1 MKMTV
6 NVTEKCN
13 MACGYCYH
21 PHEANI
27 SASFDTMKAAID
39 MSVRQDESTGISFF
53 GGEPLLEKRLI
64 EDIVAYAQSIYK
76 EKGHKFYYKLTT
88 NGTLLD
94 ESFLR
99 LAKRANIIIAVSHD
113 GLMRAG
119 GREYTDA
126 ANLDAEKLQM
136 LLRYQPYAVA
146 LTTVNP
152 RAVNLFADSV
162 EWLFQQGFRYLITSP
177 AHGMHI
183 PWDDESCELLREQYE
198 KLARLYIQWTKAG
211 KKFYLGA
218 FETKIASHIE
228 GEKYVQKH
236 CHVGK
241 DQISVAADGKIYPCV
256 QFVGNP
262 AYCIG
267 DVRLGIDAGR
277 QQALASQCCGAPLCG
292 HCAIRNRC
300 IHTCGCMNHLDTG
313 SVDQVSP
320 FQCRHERMLIPIVD
334 KMAEK
339 LYRSKNR
346 RFIAKHYDPAYP
358 LVSLMEDG
366 LKRMN

>member
-6 NVTEKCN
+6 NITEKCN
-13 MACGYCYH
+13 MTCDYCYYR
-21 PHEANI
+21 EKGQA
-27 SASFDTMKAAID
+27 STSFDVIKTAVD
-39 MSVRQDESTGISFF
+39 MSVRRDKSTGICFF

-64 EDIVAYAQSIYK
+64 EGVIDYTDFIHK
-76 EKGHKFYYKLTT
+76 ETGHKFYYKITT

-94 ESFLR
+94 ESFLQ
-99 LAKRANIIIAVSHD
+99 LAKKANIVVAVSHD
-113 GLMRAG
+113 GLMSAG
-119 GREYTDA
+119 GREYTATAD
-126 ANLDAEKLQM
+126 LSTEKLQM
-136 LLRYQPYAVA
+136 LLRCQPYAFV

-152 RAVNLFADSV
+152 LSVRLFADSV

-183 PWDDESCELLREQYE
+183 PWDDKSCDLLQEEYRKVAQ
-198 KLARLYIQWTKAG
+198 LYIKWTKLG

-228 GEKYVQKH
+228 GKNYVQKH
-236 CHVGK
+236 CHIGK
-241 DQISVAADGKIYPCV
+241 EQISVAVDGKIYPCV

-267 DVRLGIDAGR
+267 DVWSGVDFER
-277 QQALASQCCGAPLCG
+277 QSALASKHCGSPLCNN
-292 HCAIRNRC
+292 CAISNRC
-300 IHTCGCMNHLDTG
+300 IHTCGCMNSLDTG

-320 FQCRHERMLIPIVD
+320 FQCRHEKMLISTVD
-334 KMAEK
+334 KMAEI

-358 LVSLMEDG
+358 LVSLFEDG
-366 LKRMN
+366 LRRV